1 MHEAGLD
8 TGPKNTD
15 HAMWE
20 QTLLLE
26 SLCYQGE
33 LGEVRAGG
41 PEPPPRNPD
50 ISNQAKIAGL
60 AQGHLA
66 KEGG

>member
-1 MHEAGLD
+1 MREAGLD

-33 LGEVRAGG
+33 LREVRAGG
-41 PEPPPRNPD
+41 PELPSRNPD
-50 ISNQAKIAGL
+50 ISEHAKIAGL

-66 KEGG
+66 KEGS

>member
-1 MHEAGLD
+1 MREVGLD

-15 HAMWE
+15 HAMWQ

-26 SLCYQGE
+26 SLCYLGE
-33 LGEVRAGG
+33 LGEVRARG

-50 ISNQAKIAGL
+50 ISKQAKIAGR

-66 KEGG
+66 KDGS